1 MPFNDVVNRAWK
13 ELLPGVRIRSF
24 WGEEMLVIHVELDE
38 GAVVPRHS
46 HPHEQGGTLIVGKAE
61 FTIGE
66 ETRIVQPGNS
76 YIIPGGVE
84 HEVVALQ
91 PCRLFEI
98 FSPVRE
104 LYKY

>member
-1 MPFNDVVNRAWK
+1 MPFHDVENREWK

-24 WGEEMLVIHVELDE
+24 WGKEMLVIHVELEE

-46 HPHEQGGTLIVGKAE
+46 HPQEQGGTLIVGKAE
-61 FTIGE
+61 FKIGD
-66 ETRIVQPGNS
+66 ETRIVQPGDS

-84 HEVVALQ
+84 HEVTALQ

-104 LYKY
+104 SYKY